1 MTTLLAFLFVL
12 GVLVF
17 VHELGHFLAAR
28 RVGVRVITF
37 SLGFGPKLLKY
48 TKGDTEYCVSAIPLG
63 GYVKMAGE
71 NPDDPRSGKPDEFMS
86 KSKWERFQILI
97 MGPVMNIVLAIVL
110 LAFVFSQGV
119 AEAVYL
125 DEPPVVASVVPD
137 SPAARVGIQSGDR
150 ILTVAGNQAETWE
163 DLLLAIGTR
172 PDRDVAITLLR
183 NGETRSLTVRP
194 TGEGRYEIGNIGV
207 LPDTHPIVGYGPS
220 GEEVIAGSA
229 AERAGLKVK
238 DQIISINGERVFT
251 GAQFRKI
258 IESHG
263 GREMRMLI
271 RRDGKEM
278 QISATPEVKDGRAQ
292 LGVYPGELS
301 REFTPGP
308 IEAVRLSVERNIE
321 SSGLIFRTLGGLF
334 TGDTPIRQLQGPV
347 GIAQMSGE
355 YAEGG
360 FIALLSFMAMLSINL
375 GILNLMPVPVLDGG
389 HILILMLEGIARRDF
404 SMRVKE
410 KMLVAGFV
418 VLMMLIV
425 TVIYHDLTRI
435 SWIENLMPWR
445 N

>member
-1 MTTLLAFLFVL
+1 
-12 GVLVF
+12 
-17 VHELGHFLAAR
+17 
-28 RVGVRVITF
+28 
-37 SLGFGPKLLKY
+37 
-48 TKGDTEYCVSAIPLG
+48 
-63 GYVKMAGE
+63 
-71 NPDDPRSGKPDEFMS
+71 
-86 KSKWERFQILI
+86 
-97 MGPVMNIVLAIVL
+97 
-110 LAFVFSQGV
+110 
-119 AEAVYL
+119 
-125 DEPPVVASVVPD
+125 VVPD
-137 SPAARVGIQSGDR
+137 SPAAQVGIQPGDR
-150 ILTVAGNQAETWE
+150 ILTVADDPVETWA

-172 PDRDVAITLLR
+172 PDRDVALTLLR
-183 NGETRSLTVRP
+183 GGQTRSLTVKP

-207 LPDTHPIVGYGPS
+207 LPDTHPIVDYGP
-220 GEEVIAGSA
+220 GGIAVIPGSP
-229 AERAGLKVK
+229 AERAGLQVK
-238 DQIISINGERVFT
+238 DEVISINGERVYT
-251 GAQFRKI
+251 GAQFRRI

-263 GREMRMLI
+263 DREMRMLI
-271 RRDGKEM
+271 RRGGVER
-278 QISATPEVKDGRAQ
+278 QISATPELKDGTVQ
-292 LGVYPGELS
+292 LGIYIGELS

-308 IEAVRLSVERNIE
+308 VEALRLSVERNIE

-389 HILILMLEGIARRDF
+389 HIVILMLEGIARRDF

-410 KMLVAGFV
+410 KMLLAGFV

-435 SWIENLMPWR
+435 TWIENLMPWR